1 MKFKLI
7 SSEMVN
13 LSSYVIC
20 KRLSLTQLI
29 ENFISLSRFMH
40 RQLSE

>member
-1 MKFKLI
+1 MKYKFI

-20 KRLSLTQLI
+20 KRLYLTQLI
-29 ENFISLSRFMH
+29 DNFISLSRFM
-40 RQLSE
+40 QLQLLD